1 MTDEG
6 AKAKKTN
13 EQPAKEDGGQETK
26 PMRPEEEKE
35 SLKSADNGPH
45 RAPSFLDKLKG
56 HLKKGLTV
64 LTSDMDE

>member
-1 MTDEG
+1 
-6 AKAKKTN
+6 
-13 EQPAKEDGGQETK
+13 
-26 PMRPEEEKE
+26 MRPEEEKE